1 MSSDL
6 NGHVDA
12 DSKLLSLLILP
23 IVFLLFPLSAGNR
36 PPKPSDCS
44 LYVYWRLE
52 SRTGSC

>member
-23 IVFLLFPLSAGNR
+23 IVFLLFSLSAGNR